1 MTASWREWLLLEPR
15 AGGGR
20 SHFQGLSG
28 LVRAVSLL
36 SRYHRS
42 DTVGQRTCRR
52 VGNRHGEGRGQ
63 AEAAIQANSNV
74 HL

>member
-20 SHFQGLSG
+20 SHFQGRSG
-28 LVRAVSLL
+28 LVRPVSLL

-42 DTVGQRTCRR
+42 DTVGLEIDMGRA
-52 VGNRHGEGRGQ
+52 EGRLRQPSRQIVMSICNRG
-63 AEAAIQANSNV
+63 
-74 HL
+74 H